1 MTKIDVSINNMEYQ
15 NMHQKLWLKT
25 KNQFFNLFQNKNV
38 SHKSLMMLPQA
49 QTTGRSYRQLVKEG
63 YMKNIIV
70 YRCVSLIARSLAS
83 VPLEVEEGKGRFD
96 NHPLLDVLG
105 KSNFLERLVT
115 TLLLAGHAPIVF
127 LSEPLH
133 LMLLRPDYLHLD
145 PQTKEFYYTVGD
157 ERIDLCQDM
166 HLARKL
172 GNPFLMMIK
181 LPHPLNDKIG
191 FSPLEAAALSV
202 DQHNAVS
209 EHNLALLQN
218 GGRPLGALMV
228 KTPHG
233 IPLDEKEREAFKDT
247 LRQTYSGPK
256 NAGRILLLEGEMSWQ
271 EMGLSLKDLDF
282 VEGKHITA
290 REIAQAFGVPT
301 MLVGVPGETTF
312 SNYREARF
320 HLWEDTVLPLL
331 DLILR
336 NLNDA
341 LSPKFNGA
349 QIVYDIERIPALSQK
364 RETLWKRLES
374 ASFLTENEKREAL
387 GYPPMSKNI

>member
-1 MTKIDVSINNMEYQ
+1 MKNSM
-15 NMHQKLWLKT
+15 WFKT
-25 KNQFFNLFQNKNV
+25 KSQFLNLFQNKTP
-38 SHKSLMMLPQA
+38 SHKSLMMIPQA
-49 QTTGRSYRQLVKEG
+49 QGTSRNYRQLVKEG

-70 YRCVSLIARSLAS
+70 YRCVSLIARSLSS
-83 VPLEVEEGKGRFD
+83 VPLEVEAGRERFD
-96 NHPLLDVLG
+96 EHQLLAILG
-105 KSNFLERLVT
+105 KSNFLERLTT
-115 TLLLAGHAPIVF
+115 TLLLAGHAPLVLLDDPARF
-127 LSEPLH
+127 
-133 LMLLRPDYLHLD
+133 MLLRPDGLHLSEK
-145 PQTKEFYYTVGD
+145 TKTFYYEVG
-157 ERIDLCQDM
+157 EEKIELCEDLA
-166 HLARKL
+166 LSRKM
-172 GNPFLMMIK
+172 GQPFLMMVK

-247 LRQTYSGPK
+247 LRQTYSGPR

-312 SNYREARF
+312 SNYKEARF
-320 HLWEDTVLPLL
+320 HLWEDTILPLL

-336 NLNDA
+336 NINDVFSA
-341 LSPKFNGA
+341 EFEGA
-349 QIVYDIERIPALSQK
+349 KIVYDIERIPALSQK
-364 RETLWKRLES
+364 RENLWRRLED
-374 ASFLTENEKREAL
+374 ASFLSVNEKRQAL
-387 GYPPMSKNI
+387 GYPPLEESHPFPLPPRKPIS